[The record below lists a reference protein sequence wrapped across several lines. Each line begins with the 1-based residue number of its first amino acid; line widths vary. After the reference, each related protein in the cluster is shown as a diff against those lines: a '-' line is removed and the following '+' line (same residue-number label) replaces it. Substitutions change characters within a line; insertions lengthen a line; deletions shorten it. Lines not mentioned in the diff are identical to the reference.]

1 MGVEDLRLGV
11 WGVYG
16 GRGWGK
22 VKVRQQRLPR
32 LWLWHTPRSL
42 GIVCIV

>member
-16 GRGWGK
+16 GRGPQARCMGVEDLRLGVWG
-22 VKVRQQRLPR
+22 
-32 LWLWHTPRSL
+32 
-42 GIVCIV
+42 